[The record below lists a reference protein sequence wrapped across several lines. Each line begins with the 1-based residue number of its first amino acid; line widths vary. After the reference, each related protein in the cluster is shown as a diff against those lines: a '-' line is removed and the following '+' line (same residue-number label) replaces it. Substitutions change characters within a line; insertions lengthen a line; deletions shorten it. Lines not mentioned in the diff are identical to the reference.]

1 LTELPRQLK
10 RTFPRTK
17 LLQWKQNS
25 KKSAQKSKSNNKDK
39 TKNAPA
45 KAGAF
50 FCVTKHST
58 GKWYHKSGKKFFTLS
73 KKCGIRSYTLSNL
86 LSSTY
91 VDDKLKND
99 FLKQC
104 ETLDNDKIEPSSNLG
119 EAIKESVFWENEFK
133 KSAECERIA
142 EEIFTLQVREQW
154 VNYTEDERK
163 VIIENYA
170 QRIGQVFY
178 GEREFWDKLLN
189 KHPSIIENFEYTAKG
204 FGVSNGYGN
213 IAVNPAFAASPVKDY
228 SVDKIIDTVTHE
240 VRHEYQK
247 LIKKDPDGFGIPRR
261 LLNEWNQPYIPSKP
275 DYVPYYEQD
284 VERDARA
291 FAALSR
297 PD

>member
-1 LTELPRQLK
+1 MLRQK
-10 RTFPRTK
+10 P
-17 LLQWKQNS
+17 
-25 KKSAQKSKSNNKDK
+25 
-39 TKNAPA
+39 
-45 KAGAF
+45 GHF
-50 FCVTKHST
+50 FCVTK
-58 GKWYHKSGKKFFTLS
+58 Y
-73 KKCGIRSYTLSNL
+73 LSNL

-119 EAIKESVFWENEFK
+119 EAIRESVFWENEFK

-178 GEREFWDKLLN
+178 GEREFWDKLFN

-204 FGVSNGYGN
+204 FGASNGIGT
-213 IAVNPAFAASPVKDY
+213 IKVNPAFAASPVENY

-240 VRHEYQK
+240 VRHEYQQ
-247 LIKKDPDGFGIPRR
+247 LIENDPDEFGIPRR
-261 LLNEWNQPYIPSKP
+261 LLNEWNQPYIP
-275 DYVPYYEQD
+275 DYPNYTGYYEQD